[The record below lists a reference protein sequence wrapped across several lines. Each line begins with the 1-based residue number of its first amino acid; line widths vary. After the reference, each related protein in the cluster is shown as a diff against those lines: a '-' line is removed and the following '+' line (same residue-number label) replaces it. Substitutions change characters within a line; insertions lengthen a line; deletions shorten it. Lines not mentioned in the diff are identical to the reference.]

1 MQPMSYKEFIKQVK
15 NRLNKMSKADL
26 DDMILNWAEKELPS
40 NRPIFIGKMIVP
52 EPGDLNTA
60 DGEAL
65 LGEID
70 AFTHRVENGDYC
82 IGWGWD
88 NDIYEERDWG
98 DESWILLLENQ
109 SNILPNHMLREALF
123 LKGGIPAISELAR
136 QQADKYPRAFIDW
149 IQALED
155 EDKTDAII
163 DVAREGL
170 KTIPKDYSIRAEVAE
185 VISSLGERLND
196 RDLML
201 EGYQESFYS
210 NPSSKYLTDLYS
222 TAIDCKCFE
231 TVRDQVEQRAWE
243 LDKQNKGLVTS
254 YYHSD
259 LNRSHLTEGLLYRI
273 LILGGRYVKMF
284 ELCKRKGSL
293 GWSGGNNPKPYFI
306 NYTMV
311 LLSDNGRYTKVLNN
325 EWYTLLT
332 DSTYVVDSNLTDK
345 YNKIIAHT
353 INDIEL
359 TEEQKAIYLQ
369 WCSKEIG
376 KRVDA
381 IIGNQYRKSYY
392 KAANL
397 LVAMAETMANMGEGQ
412 KGVDL
417 IEKYRRKYPRHSA
430 FKGEINR
437 SMKESGL
444 FG

>member
-1 MQPMSYKEFIKQVK
+1 MQSMSYKEFIKQVK
-15 NRLNKMSKADL
+15 NRLSKMSKADL
-26 DDMILNWAEKELPS
+26 DDMILHWAEKELPS
-40 NRPIFIGKMIVP
+40 NRPNFIGKMIVP

-98 DESWILLLENQ
+98 DESWILLLEKQ
-109 SNILPNHMLREALF
+109 STILPNPMLREAIF
-123 LKGGIPAISELAR
+123 LKGGIPAVSKLAR

-170 KTIPKDYSIRAEVAE
+170 
-185 VISSLGERLND
+185 
-196 RDLML
+196 
-201 EGYQESFYS
+201 
-210 NPSSKYLTDLYS
+210 
-222 TAIDCKCFE
+222 
-231 TVRDQVEQRAWE
+231 
-243 LDKQNKGLVTS
+243 
-254 YYHSD
+254 
-259 LNRSHLTEGLLYRI
+259 LYRI
-273 LILGGRYVKMF
+273 LILGGRYVKLF

-311 LLSDNGRYTKVLNN
+311 LLSDNGKYTKVINN
-325 EWYTLLT
+325 EWDALLT
-332 DSTYVVDSNLTDK
+332 DSAYVVDSNLTDK
-345 YNKIIAHT
+345 YKKIIAHT
-353 INDIEL
+353 SNNIEL
-359 TEEQKAIYLQ
+359 TEEQKAFYLQ

-397 LVAMAETMANMGEGQ
+397 LVAMAETMANMGEKQ

-417 IEKYRRKYPRHSA
+417 IEKYRKKYPRHSA
-430 FKGEINR
+430 FKGDLNHSI
-437 SMKESGL
+437 KESGL
-444 FG
+444 LC

>member
-1 MQPMSYKEFIKQVK
+1 MQPLSYKEFIKQVK
-15 NRLNKMSKADL
+15 NRLSKMSKADL
-26 DDMILNWAEKELPS
+26 DDMILHWAEKELPS
-40 NRPIFIGKMIVP
+40 NRPNFIGKMIIP
-52 EPGDLNTA
+52 EPGNLNTA

-70 AFTHRVENGDYC
+70 AFTRRVENGDYC

-88 NDIYEERDWG
+88 NDIYDERDWG
-98 DESWILLLENQ
+98 DESW
-109 SNILPNHMLREALF
+109 
-123 LKGGIPAISELAR
+123 
-136 QQADKYPRAFIDW
+136 
-149 IQALED
+149 
-155 EDKTDAII
+155 
-163 DVAREGL
+163 
-170 KTIPKDYSIRAEVAE
+170 AEEAE

-196 RDLML
+196 SGLML

-210 NPSSKYLTDLYS
+210 KPSSKHLIDLYS

-243 LDKQNKGLVTS
+243 LYKQDKGLVTS

-259 LNRSHLTEGLLYRI
+259 LSRSHLPEGLLYRI
-273 LILGGRYVKMF
+273 LILGVRHVKLF

-311 LLSDNGRYTKVLNN
+311 LLSDNGKYTKVINN
-325 EWYTLLT
+325 EWGTLLT
-332 DSTYVVDSNLTDK
+332 NSAYVVDSNLTDK

-353 INDIEL
+353 SNNIEL
-359 TEEQKAIYLQ
+359 TEEQKAFYLQ

-397 LVAMAETMANMGEGQ
+397 LVAMAE
-412 KGVDL
+412 
-417 IEKYRRKYPRHSA
+417 
-430 FKGEINR
+430 
-437 SMKESGL
+437 
-444 FG
+444 